1 MALLW
6 LQYSNR
12 YLKQT
17 VDVLILSHFPY
28 REEASVLLIHL
39 GAFDFLNGRF
49 GKQVFKQILEEGLR
63 HPLFCHTSLKANKL
77 VLFFNSPWGFPDRG
91 HSPWAPPKGS
101 ETGLK
106 PLGNTFRL
114 TISESLL
121 LRLQHHCFI
130 SFFSCRNDV
139 LIFLFWF
146 HCRSIKFSLFSRKR
160 AKPRE
165 RPQKGLKPVWN
176 HSETPSGSPSQNLCF
191 FGYSIIALFR
201 FLVAGM
207 MCWFFCFGFIAGALS
222 SASFLGK
229 EQSPVSAPKRVWNR
243 SETTLKHP
251 LLTIYNALSLLSLF
265 LSLSLSLSLAFCLSP
280 SVSRAILFSGPL
292 HVFPDR
298 NVYS

>member
-1 MALLW
+1 MTPV
-6 LQYSNR
+6 
-12 YLKQT
+12 LKQ
-17 VDVLILSHFPY
+17 IFEANS
-28 REEASVLLIHL
+28 RCASVLLIHL

-114 TISESLL
+114 TISES
-121 LRLQHHCFI
+121 F
-130 SFFSCRNDV
+130 
-139 LIFLFWF
+139 
-146 HCRSIKFSLFSRKR
+146 
-160 AKPRE
+160 
-165 RPQKGLKPVWN
+165 
-176 HSETPSGSPSQNLCF
+176 CF

-201 FLVAGM
+201 FLVGGT

-229 EQSPVSAPKRVWNR
+229 EQSPVSAPKRVGNR
-243 SETTLKHP
+243 SETTRKHLP
-251 LLTIYNALSLLSLF
+251 AHHLRIFASSVTASLLYF
-265 LSLSLSLSLAFCLSP
+265 
-280 SVSRAILFSGPL
+280 
-292 HVFPDR
+292 VF
-298 NVYS
+298 